1 MSTRSSIVLLHKDG
15 NLQGIYCHNDGYLS
29 HVGETLFDCYNTTK
43 SIKQLLSFGDISEL
57 SSCID
62 ACYFYGRDRGEKGVN
77 SVFYKNIEDWF
88 DKNNQDYN
96 YLYAVHNKNW
106 YLVEEDIDGKK
117 AYNLE
122 ECISLGKE
130 NTKFVFL
137 SDLIHDCQVKYNK
150 KLLNKQIP
158 KTEKIPKI
166 KI

>member
-29 HVGETLFDCYNTTK
+29 HVGQTLLDFYSNAKT
-43 SIKQLLSFGDISEL
+43 IKKLLSFGDASQL
-57 SSCID
+57 SSSIED
-62 ACYFYGRDRGEKGVN
+62 CYFYGRDRGEKGVN

-88 DKNNQDYN
+88 DKNNQEYN
-96 YLYAVHNKNW
+96 YLYAEHNKTW
-106 YLVEEDIDGKK
+106 YLAEEDMDGKK

-122 ECISLGKE
+122 ECFSLGKDE
-130 NTKFVFL
+130 AKFVFL
-137 SDLIHDCQVKYNK
+137 SDLIQDCQVKHNK